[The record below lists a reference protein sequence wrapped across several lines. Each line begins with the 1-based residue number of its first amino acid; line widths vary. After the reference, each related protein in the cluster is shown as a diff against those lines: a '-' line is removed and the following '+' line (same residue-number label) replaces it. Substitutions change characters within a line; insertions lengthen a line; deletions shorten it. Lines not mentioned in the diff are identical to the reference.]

1 MNTKIKDND
10 KLLQSLL
17 KEVKILSDQ
26 IKILK
31 KDMEDIKNE
40 IKVQK
45 VIMTHLN
52 KEDEI
57 IGWRMW

>member
-1 MNTKIKDND
+1 MNTKIKDNGQ
-10 KLLQSLL
+10 LLQSLL

>member
-45 VIMTHLN
+45 VIMTDLN